1 MSKGSFLS
9 DTFEQIVELGQ
20 STAKQSGQAI
30 ASTFSPLKM
39 LEQVV
44 GGQPSTAQD
53 KGMEKLEKG
62 RSQTKNNTK
71 LDFKK
76 LQDKYSQQDGQ
87 KTDQLRNRLF
97 QLVKSGEEKAISE
110 EKKKKEEKK
119 RQETAE
125 EQEKEK
131 KEMEKKRQEQA
142 TVIPH
147 GKERRSIFSPKK
159 VAQRQQTEVKPA
171 AGKQ

>member
-1 MSKGSFLS
+1 MAKGSILS
-9 DTFEQIVELGQ
+9 DTFEQLVELGQ

-30 ASTFSPLKM
+30 TSTFSPLKM

-44 GGQPSTAQD
+44 GGQPSAPQD
-53 KGMEKLEKG
+53 QGMEKLEKG
-62 RSQTKNNTK
+62 QSQKQNNTK

-97 QLVKSGEEKAISE
+97 QLVKSGEEKAIAE
-110 EKKKKEEKK
+110 EKKKKEDKK
-119 RQETAE
+119 RQETAT
-125 EQEKEK
+125 EQEKKK
-131 KEMEKKRQEQA
+131 KEMDKKHQEQA
-142 TVIPH
+142 GGIPH
-147 GKERRSIFSPKK
+147 GKERRSIFSAKK
-159 VAQRQQTEVKPA
+159 VAQRQQTEIRPA